1 MSNYA
6 IPHMLKRERR
16 SAIINVSS
24 FAAEQPSPYVSNYS
38 ATKSFVDSFSR
49 ALSLEYSD
57 HIDVLSFRPMLVE
70 SNMSK
75 QQASLTVATR
85 NQAAKSAIRS
95 LGLDYETNGYWMHR
109 LTSYIVGCL
118 PVPLVRGMSESESRK
133 IMERENGKK

>member
-1 MSNYA
+1 
-6 IPHMLKRERR
+6 
-16 SAIINVSS
+16 
-24 FAAEQPSPYVSNYS
+24 
-38 ATKSFVDSFSR
+38 
-49 ALSLEYSD
+49 
-57 HIDVLSFRPMLVE
+57 MLVE

-85 NQAAKSAIRS
+85 NQAAKSAIKI

-109 LTSYIVGCL
+109 LTSYLVSCL